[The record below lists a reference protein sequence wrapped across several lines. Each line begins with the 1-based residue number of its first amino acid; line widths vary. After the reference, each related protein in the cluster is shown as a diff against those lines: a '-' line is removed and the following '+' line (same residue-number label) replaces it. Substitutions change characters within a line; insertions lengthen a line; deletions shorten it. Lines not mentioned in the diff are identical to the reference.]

1 MMSFLPHGSDPSTAA
16 FTCNTCGI
24 KFAAAEFQRKHMKTD
39 WHKYNLKRR
48 VAELPSISSEVFA
61 EKVLQLQHQREH
73 TLDNEDE
80 LGFYIHHRKRPGKGE
95 RQLTKKE
102 KKQLAKRLVQLVQVV
117 ATNKPS
123 NEQFE
128 DGEEGHEE
136 DNDHFDEDEPHHVQ
150 DDVVLD
156 HIDKALLTRCQSPTT
171 SVVSEFSEFSLG
183 ESLHLSEGESNFE
196 TGSEIHYS
204 DTTHSDWESLRS
216 SEDDEGHYYSE
227 VDSDDEIVDVL
238 PNYYCFYCGENN
250 HELERN
256 IRHMSSHHGLYIP
269 ERSYLVDLE
278 GLLTY
283 MNEVISIDHEC
294 LTCGY
299 TGNDLDS
306 IRKHLRSKGHCR
318 IPYESVDE
326 REAISEFYDFSNE
339 EVIIPRMKKSKKA
352 KTVSFAEP
360 SVEAEDELSEEDG
373 DGLDYLSSTIET
385 TLILPSGSK
394 VGHRSMVR
402 YYRQN
407 LPGPREAPEAT
418 TTVALADR
426 RFAPGI
432 TSNQIVKQ
440 QREVNKLEV
449 KARNFHERRT
459 KPARVNF
466 QKHFRD
472 EMLGPM

>member
-1 MMSFLPHGSDPSTAA
+1 MSFLPHGSDPSTAA

-24 KFAAAEFQRKHMKTD
+24 RFAAAEFQRKHMKTD

-61 EKVLQLQHQREH
+61 EKVLQLQHQREKN
-73 TLDNEDE
+73 LENEDE
-80 LGFYIHHRKRPGKGE
+80 LGFYVHHRKRPGRGE

-102 KKQLAKRLVQLVQVV
+102 KKQMAKRLGELIRVV
-117 ATNKPS
+117 ADEKMDDRYI
-123 NEQFE
+123 NEGQEENDHHEE
-128 DGEEGHEE
+128 DGE
-136 DNDHFDEDEPHHVQ
+136 DDESTVASDI
-150 DDVVLD
+150 VVLR
-156 HIDKALLTRCQSPTT
+156 RCHSPTT

-183 ESLHLSEGESNFE
+183 ESMHLSEAESNFE
-196 TGSEIHYS
+196 TGSEVHYS
-204 DTTHSDWESLRS
+204 DTTHSDWDSLRS
-216 SEDDEGHYYSE
+216 SEDEEGYEDSE
-227 VDSDDEIVDVL
+227 DDSEDDIVDVL

-269 ERSYLVDLE
+269 ERSYLINLE
-278 GLLTY
+278 GLLTF

-294 LTCGY
+294 LTCGF
-299 TGNDLDS
+299 TGNDLES

-318 IPYESVDE
+318 IPYESADE

-360 SVEAEDELSEEDG
+360 SIEAEDELSEDEDR
-373 DGLDYLSSTIET
+373 DVNYLSSTVDT
-385 TLILPSGSK
+385 TLVLPSGSK

-407 LPGPREAPEAT
+407 LPGPREAPEGT

-432 TSNQIVKQ
+432 TSAQITKQ
-440 QREVNKLEV
+440 QREVNKLEL

-472 EMLGPM
+472 ELLGPM

>member
-1 MMSFLPHGSDPSTAA
+1 MSFLPHGSDPSTAA

-24 KFAAAEFQRKHMKTD
+24 RFSAAEFQRKHMKTD

-48 VAELPSISSEVFA
+48 VAELPSIPSEVFA
-61 EKVLQLQHQREH
+61 EKVLQLQHQREQI
-73 TLDNEDE
+73 LENEDE
-80 LGFYIHHRKRPGKGE
+80 LGFYVHHRKRPGRGE

-102 KKQLAKRLVQLVQVV
+102 KRQMAKRLMQKVKVV
-117 ATNKPS
+117 AGSKN
-123 NEQFE
+123 NEHYE
-128 DGEEGHEE
+128 DEIEGNEE
-136 DNDHFDEDEPHHVQ
+136 DNDHFEETGQ
-150 DDVVLD
+150 DHDQDVDSNRLEKV
-156 HIDKALLTRCQSPTT
+156 LLTRCQSPTT

-183 ESLHLSEGESNFE
+183 DSMHLSEGESNFE
-196 TGSEIHYS
+196 TGSEVHYS
-204 DTTHSDWESLRS
+204 DTTHSDWDSLRS
-216 SEDDEGHYYSE
+216 SEDDDGDDESE
-227 VDSDDEIVDVL
+227 DDSDDEIVDVL
-238 PNYYCFYCGENN
+238 PNYFCFYCGENN

-283 MNEVISIDHEC
+283 LNEVISIDHEC

-299 TGNDLDS
+299 TGMDLES
-306 IRKHLRSKGHCR
+306 IRKHCRSKGHCR
-318 IPYESVDE
+318 IPYENPQE
-326 REAISEFYDFSNE
+326 RDAISEFYDFINE
-339 EVIIPRMKKSKKA
+339 EVIIPRLKKSKKA

-360 SVEAEDELSEEDG
+360 SIAAEDELSEEDY
-373 DGLDYLSSTIET
+373 DGVDSLSSTVET

-394 VGHRSMVR
+394 VGHRSMIR

-407 LPGPREAPEAT
+407 LPGPRQAPEAT
-418 TTVALADR
+418 KTVALADR

-432 TSNQIVKQ
+432 TSVQISKQ
-440 QREVNKLEV
+440 QREVNKLEL